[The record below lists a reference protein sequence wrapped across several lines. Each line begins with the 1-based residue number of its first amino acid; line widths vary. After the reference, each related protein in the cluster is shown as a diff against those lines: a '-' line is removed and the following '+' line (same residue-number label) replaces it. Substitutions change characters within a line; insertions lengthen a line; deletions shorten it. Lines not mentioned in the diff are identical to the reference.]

1 MGKCITCDKE
11 KDKFSEE
18 WGYKQCEPCSIEEMA
33 NA

>member
-1 MGKCITCDKE
+1 MSRCITCGKE

-18 WGYKQCEPCSIEEMA
+18 NDYKQCEPCSIEEMA